1 MGTRSELL
9 PCRAALSGLYPE
21 GSSEEEWM
29 RVGVSE
35 GCWGSGRWR
44 LGEQA
49 GAWFPCKKGGLLFPL
64 PHRVS
69 ATSPLSPV
77 PSPHAYLSPDGSR
90 CHSLRWRRCR
100 SPRSESRSQES
111 GGTDTAAVSK
121 EGQERQAWA
130 WIPKTGRWGW
140 GSSLLGLGC

>member
-1 MGTRSELL
+1 
-9 PCRAALSGLYPE
+9 
-21 GSSEEEWM
+21 M

-49 GAWFPCKKGGLLFPL
+49 GAWFPCKKEGGLLFPL
-64 PHRVS
+64 PPKVS

-77 PSPHAYLSPDGSR
+77 STYLSPDGSR
-90 CHSLRWRRCR
+90 CHGLRWRRCR

-111 GGTDTAAVSK
+111 GGADTAAVSK
-121 EGQERQAWA
+121 EGAGEIRPWA